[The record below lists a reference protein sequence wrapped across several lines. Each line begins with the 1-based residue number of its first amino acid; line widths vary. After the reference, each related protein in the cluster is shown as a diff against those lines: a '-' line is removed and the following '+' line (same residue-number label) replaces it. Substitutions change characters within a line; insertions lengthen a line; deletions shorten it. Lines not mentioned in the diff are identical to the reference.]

1 MDRITKLCAYL
12 DKCAVFADVACDH
25 GYCTKY
31 MLDNGL
37 CGRAIVSD
45 ISEKSLSKAQVLLA
59 DYIKNGVCRAVCCNG
74 LEKVK
79 GADTV
84 LIAGIG
90 GEEIIKILSTAEI
103 PQNFVFQPMK
113 NAKELRSFLLQRGCV
128 LTCDDIFTDGKNYYF
143 IIKGKARGRKRK
155 YSEACLEYG
164 ADSLKNPVFTA
175 FLTAET
181 EKKKSYLSRD
191 MCDGSRAEI
200 QKSIDFM
207 QGVLKGEIK

>member
-1 MDRITKLCAYL
+1 MSSQVKTQPRCKRKLRNSL
-12 DKCAVFADVACDH
+12 
-25 GYCTKY
+25 

-90 GEEIIKILSTAEI
+90 GEPTSSKVLGLPSST
-103 PQNFVFQPMK
+103 PY
-113 NAKELRSFLLQRGCV
+113 L
-128 LTCDDIFTDGKNYYF
+128 
-143 IIKGKARGRKRK
+143 KRK
-155 YSEACLEYG
+155 TFSSRGVRLLRTCRNSAKLCFSTYEKRQGIAQF
-164 ADSLKNPVFTA
+164 PFTA
-175 FLTAET
+175 RLCFNLRRHFSLAFFI
-181 EKKKSYLSRD
+181 
-191 MCDGSRAEI
+191 G
-200 QKSIDFM
+200 
-207 QGVLKGEIK
+207 